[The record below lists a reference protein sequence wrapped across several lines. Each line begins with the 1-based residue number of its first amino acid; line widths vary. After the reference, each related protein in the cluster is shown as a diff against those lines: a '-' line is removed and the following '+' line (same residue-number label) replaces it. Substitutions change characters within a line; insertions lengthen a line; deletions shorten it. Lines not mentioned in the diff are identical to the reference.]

1 MIIGIDASRGLR
13 ARRTGTERYSLEI
26 IRHLLNL
33 PEAAQHTFRLYM
45 DRQPTPDETFWD
57 ERMAD
62 VRVLPAR
69 RLWTHTALAGE
80 VMRHRPDVL
89 FVPSHVI
96 PFAPPRL
103 LPPGVVTLHDVGYRH
118 FPAAH
123 TTGQRL
129 YLELSTR
136 WSSWAARRV
145 IAPSQATAD
154 DLARFYG
161 TPAAK
166 LRVIY
171 EACSWE
177 LLNAKTQRRK
187 DAEGEGFNAE
197 ARRCRGAEGEQ
208 HNAKVQRGKDA
219 KGEQLNAERRPEPVE
234 GAQGRRDAEKTSTL
248 PPRSPRLRGENSP
261 YALYVGTLQPRKNLG
276 RLIDAYARLV
286 AREDVQWEL
295 VIAGG
300 LGWLGEPF
308 QEQAAALGLA
318 DRIHFPGY
326 VADEALPGLFTG
338 ALFFAFPSLYEGF
351 GLPVL
356 EAQQM
361 GVAVM
366 TSNNSSL
373 PEVAGDAAL
382 LVDPNDVEAIA
393 DAMLRL
399 SRDETLRQTL
409 IAKGYENVKR
419 FSWEKAARE
428 TLAVL
433 VEAAGER

>member
-1 MIIGIDASRGLR
+1 MKKPSTGSVQIGIDGSRALR

-26 IRHLLNL
+26 IRHLLAL
-33 PEAAQHTFRLYM
+33 PEAAEHFFRLYVQ
-45 DRQPTPDETFWD
+45 DEPGLVERQLFGVHP
-57 ERMAD
+57 RLD
-62 VRVLPAR
+62 VRLLPAR
-69 RLWTHTALAGE
+69 RLWTHTALAWE
-80 VMRHRPDVL
+80 VARHRPDVL

-96 PFAPPRL
+96 PFLPPGL
-103 LPPGVVTLHDVGYRH
+103 LPPAVVTLHDVGYRH
-118 FPAAH
+118 FPTAH
-123 TTGQRL
+123 TAGQRL

-136 WSSWAARRV
+136 WSSFAATQV
-145 IAPSQATAD
+145 IAPSQATAT

-161 TPAAK
+161 TPESK

-171 EACSWE
+171 EAADAPPQTE
-177 LLNAKTQRRK
+177 FPQETQFAK
-187 DAEGEGFNAE
+187 
-197 ARRCRGAEGEQ
+197 
-208 HNAKVQRGKDA
+208 
-219 KGEQLNAERRPEPVE
+219 
-234 GAQGRRDAEKTSTL
+234 
-248 PPRSPRLRGENSP
+248 
-261 YALYVGTLQPRKNLG
+261 YALYVGTLQPRKNLA
-276 RLIDAYARLV
+276 RLIDAYGLLV
-286 AREDVQWEL
+286 AREKIDWEL

-300 LGWLGEPF
+300 LGWLGEQF
-308 QEQAAALGLA
+308 RAQVAGLGLGG
-318 DRIHFPGY
+318 RIHFPGY
-326 VADEALPGLFTG
+326 VDDADLPALFQK

-382 LVDPNDVEAIA
+382 LVDPNDTEAIA

-399 SRDETLRQTL
+399 SRDEALRQEL
-409 IAKGYENVKR
+409 IAAGYENVKR

-433 VEAAGER
+433 LAAAGKK